1 MKLKILNSNSSGNCY
16 LLESSTG
23 EVLMIECGVR
33 FEKVKQALSFNL
45 KKVVCCLVTHSH
57 GDHCKAINDV
67 LKAGIEVYATKGEH
81 EAMGTI
87 DHHNAI
93 EITNEDIF
101 CCGRFNVKSFK
112 IKHTTPDPVG
122 FLINHPESGTI
133 LFLTDSYYSPYKFK
147 GLNNIIVE
155 ANFCEDILD
164 AQYEAGSNKKYR
176 DHVLTGH
183 MSIQTCKE
191 FLQANDLSQ
200 VNNIVLIHLSDGN
213 SDADRFKR
221 EVQEVTG
228 KSVHIADAGMEIPF
242 NKIPF

>member
-16 LLESSTG
+16 LLESSAG

-33 FEKVKQALSFNL
+33 FDQVKQALSFNL

-147 GLNNIIVE
+147 GLCNIIIE
-155 ANFCEDILD
+155 SNYCEEILQK
-164 AQYEAGSNKKYR
+164 QYEAGTNKKYR
-176 DHVLTGH
+176 DHVLEGH
-183 MSIQTCKE
+183 MSIQTCKHL
-191 FLQANDLSQ
+191 LQSNDLSQ
-200 VNNIVLIHLSDGN
+200 VNNIVLCHLSDGN
-213 SDADRFKR
+213 SDAVRFKS
-221 EVQEVTG
+221 EVAELTG
-228 KSVHIADAGMEIPF
+228 KTVWIADRNMEIEF
-242 NKIPF
+242 NKTAY